1 MAWVCRCMGSIG
13 VGDRRRRGSYFDV
26 GDVSSMSLY
35 NFDVDQKNDL
45 GQNFDVGSAGGMRP

>member
-45 GQNFDVGSAGGMRP
+45 DVGSAGGMRP